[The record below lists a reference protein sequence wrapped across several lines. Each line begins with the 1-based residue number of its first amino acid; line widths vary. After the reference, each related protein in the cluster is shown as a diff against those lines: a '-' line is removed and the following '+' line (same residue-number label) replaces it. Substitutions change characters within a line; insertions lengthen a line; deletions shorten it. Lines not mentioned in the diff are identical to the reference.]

1 MIISGLI
8 LHSITS
14 YLVWCNS
21 AGTAC
26 EKHWYNRE
34 KTRACVLCGGG
45 SVDNSVAF
53 CLREKDVVSR
63 AGQRGWCPWSFKHF
77 CGKRNWGSNQQNV
90 KLHKVVTWSLSLL
103 QGESKPLSLATTVP
117 MSGWVSPPFLRLQQ
131 SLQLAGFDCPY
142 LLKQGWASPHTGLR
156 CRSECLT
163 SGCVLVQSGFDL
175 FCLEKPLRPESC
187 LWELS

>member
-45 SVDNSVAF
+45 SADNSVAF
-53 CLREKDVVSR
+53 CLRQKNVVSR
-63 AGQRGWCPWSFKHF
+63 EGQRGLSMILQTLLWQDKL
-77 CGKRNWGSNQQNV
+77 GKQRAKCETV
-90 KLHKVVTWSLSLL
+90 HRAVTWSLSLL

-131 SLQLAGFDCPY
+131 PLQLASFDCPY
-142 LLKQGWASPHTGLR
+142 LLKQGWASPHTSSR

-175 FCLEKPLRPESC
+175 FCLENPLRPEGC